1 MLSRTGAA
9 AAVGGRRAPGW
20 VWMAAI
26 GLVWWAAFWTAQRM
40 PPMQSPDEHSH
51 IARAYLLCEG
61 EWRLQTP
68 PGQSSGGEVDRKL
81 GELMHAY
88 LRVVRDASLRLSVDE
103 TRAMEALQWSGDE
116 AFLPIPGT
124 GYYLPVVYLPQAAGL
139 CLGRALGWTVVA
151 SYELARTLAWTVSL
165 LGIVAAM
172 RLHAPGPLA
181 WLVLALPMS
190 LFQWL
195 SPTVDGLAHA
205 LTLWVACAFLHLH
218 HRERHEGRAL
228 ALGWVAALAVLAGA
242 RPYLLVLFALP
253 AVLAWRRRDATLAL
267 AAALALV
274 GVLAWYGWAASDVV
288 DQRVVRSAGLADVA
302 AHYARRPGEL
312 LAVVHATLADG
323 ETLRF
328 YARSFVG
335 ILGWL
340 DTLLPLW
347 AYPALGA
354 ALAATAALSVLRGSA
369 GPGAPWLMLAALASV
384 PMVFAA
390 MLVSWSAF
398 PATRIDGVQ
407 GRYFIAPALLMAVA
421 WAGPAAT
428 PRAPWRRAAG
438 RLAIATTAA
447 GAAVGVAA
455 FWLTLGARYH

>member
-1 MLSRTGAA
+1 MPRSSSAA
-9 AAVGGRRAPGW
+9 AGARRPPSWLWGGGLL
-20 VWMAAI
+20 
-26 GLVWWAAFWTAQRM
+26 LVWLAAFWTAQRM

-51 IARAYLLCEG
+51 VARAYLLCEG
-61 EWRLQTP
+61 EWRLKTP
-68 PGQSSGGEVDRKL
+68 PGQSSGGAVDRQL
-81 GELMHAY
+81 GELMHPY
-88 LRVVRDASLRLSVDE
+88 LRVARDASLRLSVDE
-103 TRAMEALQWSGDE
+103 TRALEALRWSGDE

-124 GYYLPVVYLPQAAGL
+124 GYYLPVVYLPQAVGL
-139 CLGRALGWTVVA
+139 CLGRALGWTVMA
-151 SYELARTLAWTVSL
+151 SYELARTLAWTLSL
-165 LGIVAAM
+165 LWIAAAT

-181 WLVLALPMS
+181 WLVLAVPMS

-205 LTLWVACAFLHLH
+205 LTLWAACAFLHLQ

-228 ALGWVAALAVLAGA
+228 ALGWVVALAVLAGA
-242 RPYLLVLFALP
+242 RPYLLALFALP
-253 AVLAWRRRDATLAL
+253 AVLAWRRRDLALAL
-267 AAALALV
+267 AAALALLA
-274 GVLAWYGWAASDVV
+274 VLAWYGWAAADVV
-288 DQRVVRSAGLADVA
+288 DRRVVRSAGLADIA
-302 AHYARRPGEL
+302 AHYARQPGAL

-323 ETLRF
+323 ETLWF
-328 YARSFVG
+328 YAQSFVG

-369 GPGAPWLMLAALASV
+369 GLGAPWLMLVALASV
-384 PMVFAA
+384 PLVFAA

-398 PATRIDGVQ
+398 PAARIEGVQ
-407 GRYFIAPALLMAVA
+407 GRYFIAPALLLAVA
-421 WAGPAAT
+421 WAGPAAP

-438 RLAIATTAA
+438 RLAITTAAA
-447 GAAVGVAA
+447 GAAVGVTA